1 MLGHTISGMALA
13 IATLASAA
21 PALAQQAPDEGG
33 DGTAVGSEDI
43 IVTAQRRDESLSRTP
58 VAVDVVGAA
67 ELAEQNVRSES
78 DLQFAAPGLSV
89 RAGAT
94 SNEVNFSLRGQ
105 SVDQFTGTRPGVLPY
120 FNEVQISSNSG
131 GGSGAT
137 SFYDLQSVQVLK
149 GPQGTLFGR
158 NATGGAVLFTSAKPT
173 NEFEGYLSARYG
185 NYDTA
190 QLEGALNVP
199 LVDDRLL
206 ARVAG
211 FYSDQTGFQHNLYDG
226 SRPGS
231 IERYGVRGSLT
242 LRGNGGFENNLV
254 VDYYKA
260 DGTSTQSVLYALDPS
275 QPTAPPVT
283 LFYSPGLDF
292 VFGPGAWAN
301 YLSLHDNPTIPAA
314 GLAAYLPTQQARGPF
329 TIATNDANVYQAE
342 NLIVTNS
349 TSVDLS
355 DTMQLKNIIGY
366 AHLKTHVRGD
376 SDGSPFG
383 IAGDG
388 EIDEVGRPGGYTT
401 TTILSEELQLLGT
414 LADDRLNY
422 ALGFYLSSEK
432 SNVFRQSTF
441 LDVFGDLGLSPL
453 SVNSD
458 VAYNNSYAFYG
469 QGTYQLGGGF
479 GVTAGLRYTS
489 ETVRGRTLP
498 ADNNFATPAQLA
510 SGVADNDQ
518 KKTIDNLSWTFG
530 IQNQVSSDVLLYAV
544 TRRSYRN
551 GGFNGSSP
559 PIVGDAT
566 VNGNSYGTETVTDV
580 EAGAKFQGRLGTM
593 PARLNIALYNMWI
606 KNGQRNAFADINGPA
621 SLAVNV
627 PRTKVYGFELEG
639 QIRPTDWL
647 RFGGNLNYTHARFTN
662 GLTPAFG
669 GTILLGTVP
678 DTPEWS
684 GTVYGEISA
693 PVSDSLTASLR
704 GDLYA
709 QTDTFYIASGNLN
722 PTAHLPGYSIANFR
736 IAIEDEDAGWSLSA
750 NVKNAFNKVYYV
762 GGMPLAALLQYNAA
776 LPGAP
781 RTYSVEARYRF

>member
-1 MLGHTISGMALA
+1 MLRYTISG
-13 IATLASAA
+13 IAVTAAVFAAAA
-21 PALAQQAPDEGG
+21 PACAQTPNETAANATGG
-33 DGTAVGSEDI
+33 DDI
-43 IVTAQRRDESLSRTP
+43 IVTARRRDESLSRTP
-58 VAVDVVGAA
+58 VAVTVVGTE
-67 ELAEQNVRSES
+67 ELARRNVRSES
-78 DLQFAAPGLSV
+78 DLQFAAPGLLV
-89 RAGAT
+89 RAGTT
-94 SNEVNFSLRGQ
+94 SNELNFSLRGQ

-173 NEFEGYLSARYG
+173 DEFEGYLSARYG
-185 NYDTA
+185 NYDTV
-190 QLEGALNVP
+190 QLEGALNIP
-199 LVDDRLL
+199 IVDDKLL

-211 FYSDQTGFQHNLYDG
+211 FYGDQTGFQRNLFDG

-231 IERYGVRGSLT
+231 IERYGIRGSLT
-242 LRGNGGFENNLV
+242 LRGGDRFENSLV

-260 DGTSTQSVLYALDPS
+260 DGTSTQSVLYALDPT
-275 QPTAPPVT
+275 QPTAAPVT

-301 YLSLHDNPTIPAA
+301 YLSLRNDPNIPPE
-314 GLAAYLPTQQARGPF
+314 GLTAYLPIQQERGPF

-342 NLIVTNS
+342 NMIVTN
-349 TSVDLS
+349 TTTAELS
-355 DTMQLKNIIGY
+355 DTMQLKNIFGY
-366 AHLKTHVRGD
+366 AKLKTHVRGD

-401 TTILSEELQLLGT
+401 TTIISEELQLLGT
-414 LADDRLNY
+414 LAADRLDY
-422 ALGFYLSSEK
+422 AVGFYFSSEK
-432 SNVFRQSTF
+432 STVFRQSTF
-441 LDVFGDLGLSPL
+441 LDVLGDLGLSPL

-458 VAYNNSYAFYG
+458 IADNNSYAFYG
-469 QGTYQLGGGF
+469 QGTYKLGGGF
-479 GVTAGLRYTS
+479 GLTAGLRYTS

-498 ADNNFATPAQLA
+498 DDNNYATPAQIA
-510 SGVADNDQ
+510 SGLADNDQ
-518 KKTIDNLSWTFG
+518 SKTIRNLSWTFG
-530 IQNQVSSDVLLYAV
+530 LQNQVTDDVLLYAV

-566 VNGNSYGTETVTDV
+566 VNGNSYGTETVTDI
-580 EAGAKFQGRLGTM
+580 EAGAKFQGALGVM
-593 PARLNIALYNMWI
+593 PARFNIALYNMWI
-606 KNGQRNAFADINGPA
+606 KDGQRNAFADINGPA

-627 PRTKVYGFELEG
+627 PRTQVYGFELEG
-639 QIRPTDWL
+639 QLQLTDWL
-647 RFGGNLNYTHARFTN
+647 QFGGNLNYTHARFTD
-662 GLTPAFG
+662 GLTPVYG

-678 DTPEWS
+678 DTPEWV
-684 GTVYGEISA
+684 GTVFGEVSA
-693 PVSDSLTASLR
+693 PVSNSLRASLR

-709 QTDTFYIASGNLN
+709 QTSTYYIASGNLN
-722 PTAHLPGYSIANFR
+722 PTAHLPGYSIASFR
-736 IAIEDEDAGWSLSA
+736 LGIEDADARWSLSA

-781 RTYSVEARYRF
+781 RTFSVEARYRF

>member
-1 MLGHTISGMALA
+1 MLRYVIS
-13 IATLASAA
+13 
-21 PALAQQAPDEGG
+21 
-33 DGTAVGSEDI
+33 GTAVAFATLSGAPSAFAQAPGETGGSSTIGDADI

-58 VAVDVVGAA
+58 VAVDVVGTA
-67 ELAEQNVRSES
+67 ELAEQNIRSEA

-158 NATGGAVLFTSAKPT
+158 NATGGAVLFTSAKPV
-173 NEFEGYLSARYG
+173 NAFEGYASARYG
-185 NYDTA
+185 NYDTV

-211 FYSDQTGFQHNLYDG
+211 FYSDQTGFQRNLFDG

-260 DGTSTQSVLYALDPS
+260 DGTSTQSVLYALDAT
-275 QPTAPPVT
+275 QPAAPPVT
-283 LFYSPGLDF
+283 LFYSPGLDL

-301 YLSLHDNPTIPAA
+301 YLTLHDNPTIPAG
-314 GLAAYLPTQQARGPF
+314 GLAAYLPIQKVRGPF

-349 TSVDLS
+349 TSVDLG

-366 AHLKTHVRGD
+366 AHLETHVRGD

-388 EIDEVGRPGGYTT
+388 EIDEIGRPGGYTT
-401 TTILSEELQLLGT
+401 TTIMSEELQLLGT
-414 LADDRLNY
+414 LAGDRLTY
-422 ALGFYLSSEK
+422 AVGFYLSSEK
-432 SNVFRQSTF
+432 STVFRQVTF

-458 VAYNNSYAFYG
+458 VAYNNSHAFYG

-479 GVTAGLRYTS
+479 GLTAGLRYTS

-498 ADNNFATPAQLA
+498 ADNNYATPAQIA

-518 KKTIDNLSWTFG
+518 RKTIRNLSWTFG
-530 IQNQVSSDVLLYAV
+530 LQNQISDDVLLYAA

-580 EAGAKFQGRLGTM
+580 ELGAKFQGRLGAM
-593 PARLNIALYNMWI
+593 PARLNLALYNMWI
-606 KNGQRNAFADINGPA
+606 RNGQRNAFVDINGPA

-627 PRTKVYGFELEG
+627 PRTKIYGFELEG
-639 QIRPTDWL
+639 QIRPADWL

-662 GLTPAFG
+662 GLTPVFG
-669 GTILLGTVP
+669 GTTLLGTVP

-684 GTVYGEISA
+684 GTAYAEVSA
-693 PVSDSLTASLR
+693 PVSDRLTASLR

-709 QTDTFYIASGNLN
+709 QTGTFYIASGNLN

-736 IAIEDEDAGWSLSA
+736 IGIEDEDAGWSLSA
-750 NVKNAFNKVYYV
+750 NLKNAFNKVYYV
-762 GGMPLAALLQYNAA
+762 GGMPLASLLQFNSA

>member
-1 MLGHTISGMALA
+1 MLRHTISGIAVA
-13 IATLASAA
+13 IATLATAT
-21 PALAQQAPDEGG
+21 PTLAQTADDSGTNATHG
-33 DGTAVGSEDI
+33 DADI

-58 VAVDVVGAA
+58 VAVDVVGTA

-173 NEFEGYLSARYG
+173 TEFEGYLSARYG
-185 NYDTA
+185 NYDTV
-190 QLEGALNVP
+190 QLEGAVTLPV
-199 LVDDRLL
+199 VDDKLL

-211 FYSDQTGFQHNLYDG
+211 FYSDQTGFQRNLYDG

-242 LRGNGGFENNLV
+242 LRGEGGFENNLV

-260 DGTSTQSVLYALDPS
+260 DGTSTQSVLYALDPT

-301 YLSLHDNPTIPAA
+301 YLSLHNNPNIPAA
-314 GLAAYLPTQQARGPF
+314 GLSAYLPIQQARGPF
-329 TIATNDANVYQAE
+329 TIATNDANVYRAE

-349 TSVDLS
+349 TLVDLT
-355 DTMQLKNIIGY
+355 DTMQLKNVIGY
-366 AHLKTHVRGD
+366 ARLKTHVRGD

-401 TTILSEELQLLGT
+401 TTIMSEELQLLGT
-414 LADDRLNY
+414 LASDRLTY

-432 SNVFRQSTF
+432 STVFRQSTF

-458 VAYNNSYAFYG
+458 IAYNNSYAFYG

-479 GVTAGLRYTS
+479 GITGGLRYTS

-498 ADNNFATPAQLA
+498 ADNNYATPAQIA
-510 SGVADNDQ
+510 SGVANNDQ
-518 KKTIDNLSWTFG
+518 RKTTRNLSWTFG
-530 IQNQVSSDVLLYAV
+530 LQNQISDDVLLYAV

-580 EAGAKFQGRLGTM
+580 EAGVKFQGNLGTM
-593 PARLNIALYNMWI
+593 PTRLNLAIYNMWI
-606 KNGQRNAFADINGPA
+606 KDGQRNAFADINGPA

-639 QIRPTDWL
+639 QVRLTDWL
-647 RFGGNLNYTHARFTN
+647 RIGGNLNYTHARFTN

-684 GTVYGEISA
+684 GTVFGEVSA
-693 PVSDSLTASLR
+693 PVSSNLTASLR
-704 GDLYA
+704 GDLYS
-709 QTDTFYIASGNLN
+709 QTSTFYIASGNLN

-736 IAIEDEDAGWSLSA
+736 IGIEDEDAGWSLSA
-750 NVKNAFNKVYYV
+750 NLKNAFNKVYYV

>member
-1 MLGHTISGMALA
+1 MPRHGISGFAMAAAMLGG
-13 IATLASAA
+13 AA
-21 PALAQQAPDEGG
+21 PALAQT
-33 DGTAVGSEDI
+33 TADSASKTTAGNEDI

-58 VAVDVVGAA
+58 VAVDVVGMQ
-67 ELAEQNVRSES
+67 ELAEQNVRSEA

-173 NEFEGYLSARYG
+173 NEFGGYLSARYG
-185 NYDTA
+185 NYDTV
-190 QLEGALNVP
+190 QLEGALNLP
-199 LVDDRLL
+199 IVDDRLL

-242 LRGNGGFENNLV
+242 WRGEGGFENDLV

-260 DGTSTQSVLYALDPS
+260 DGTSTQSVLYALDPT
-275 QPTAPPVT
+275 QPTAAAVS
-283 LFYSPGLDF
+283 LFYSPGLDL
-292 VFGPGAWAN
+292 VFGPGAWDG
-301 YLSLHDNPTIPAA
+301 YLSRHTNPTIPAG
-314 GLAAYLPTQQARGPF
+314 GLADFLAIQKARGPF
-329 TIATNDANVYQAE
+329 TIATNDANFYRAE

-349 TSVDLS
+349 TSVDLN
-355 DTMQLKNIIGY
+355 DTTKLKNIIGY
-366 AHLKTHVRGD
+366 AHLKTDVRGD
-376 SDGSPFG
+376 TDGSPFG
-383 IAGDG
+383 VAGDG
-388 EIDEVGRPGGYTT
+388 EIDEVGRPGGHTR

-414 LADDRLNY
+414 LAADRLTY

-432 SNVFRQSTF
+432 SNVFRQATF

-498 ADNNFATPAQLA
+498 IDNSYATPAQID

-518 KKTIDNLSWTFG
+518 RKTIRNLSWTFG
-530 IQNQVSSDVLLYAV
+530 LQNQISDDVLLYAV

-580 EAGAKFQGRLGTM
+580 EAGAKFQGLLGTM
-593 PARLNIALYNMWI
+593 PARFNIALYNMWI

-627 PRTKVYGFELEG
+627 PRTKVYGFELDG
-639 QIRPTDWL
+639 DVRLTDWL
-647 RFGGNLNYTHARFTN
+647 RIGGNLNYTHARFTN

-693 PVSDSLTASLR
+693 PVSSRLTASLR
-704 GDLYA
+704 GDLYS
-709 QTDTFYIASGNLN
+709 QTGTFYIASGNLN

-736 IAIEDEDAGWSLSA
+736 IGIEDEAAGWSLAA
-750 NVKNAFNKVYYV
+750 NLKNAFDKVYYV
-762 GGMPLAALLQYNAA
+762 GGMPLAALLQFNSA

-781 RTYSVEARYRF
+781 RTYSLEARYRF

>member
-1 MLGHTISGMALA
+1 MLRHTISGIAVV
-13 IATLASAA
+13 IATLATAT
-21 PALAQQAPDEGG
+21 PTLAQTADDSGTNATHG
-33 DGTAVGSEDI
+33 DADI

-58 VAVDVVGAA
+58 VAVDVVGTA

-137 SFYDLQSVQVLK
+137 SVYDLQSVQVLK

-185 NYDTA
+185 NYDTV
-190 QLEGALNVP
+190 QIEGAVNLPV
-199 LVDDRLL
+199 VDDKLL

-211 FYSDQTGFQHNLYDG
+211 FYSDQTGFQRNLYDG

-231 IERYGVRGSLT
+231 IERYGARGSLT
-242 LRGNGGFENNLV
+242 LRGDGGFENNLV

-260 DGTSTQSVLYALDPS
+260 DGTSTQSVLYALDPT

-301 YLSLHDNPTIPAA
+301 YLSLHNNPNIPAA
-314 GLAAYLPTQQARGPF
+314 GLSAYLPIQQARGPF

-349 TSVDLS
+349 TLVDLT
-355 DTMQLKNIIGY
+355 DTMQLKNVIGY
-366 AHLKTHVRGD
+366 ARLKTHVRGD

-401 TTILSEELQLLGT
+401 TTIMSEELQLLGT
-414 LADDRLNY
+414 LAGDRLTY

-432 SNVFRQSTF
+432 STVFRQSTF

-458 VAYNNSYAFYG
+458 IAYNNSYAFYG

-479 GVTAGLRYTS
+479 GITGGLRYTS

-498 ADNNFATPAQLA
+498 ADNNYATPAQIA

-518 KKTIDNLSWTFG
+518 RKTIRNLSWTFG
-530 IQNQVSSDVLLYAV
+530 LQNQISNDVLLYAV

-580 EAGAKFQGRLGTM
+580 EAGVKFQGNLGTM
-593 PARLNIALYNMWI
+593 PTRLNLAIYNMWI
-606 KNGQRNAFADINGPA
+606 KDGQRNAFADINGPA

-639 QIRPTDWL
+639 QVRLTDWL
-647 RFGGNLNYTHARFTN
+647 RIGGNLNYTHARFTN

-684 GTVYGEISA
+684 GTIFGEVSA
-693 PVSDSLTASLR
+693 PVSSSLTASLR
-704 GDLYA
+704 GDLYS
-709 QTDTFYIASGNLN
+709 QTSTFYIASGNLN

-736 IAIEDEDAGWSLSA
+736 IGIEDEDAGWSLSA